1 MEARRELTTY
11 IHFGFFPYIEIV
23 RSNQPTDCPGSYK
36 EYRSLAPFVRQVKAF
51 FHYRKG
57 LEYKKKNYFEV
68 QNWTQP
74 PLVTGKK
81 TAKI

>member
-68 QNWTQP
+68 QN
-74 PLVTGKK
+74 
-81 TAKI
+81 